1 MLHSKMTKMD
11 YVIEAVLIVIG
22 AIVCICILYPILNI
36 LAISISADGPVL
48 RHDVRL
54 IPQGFTLKAYKD
66 ILKNESILRA
76 FGNSIFITG
85 VGVVCSLAATYLA
98 AYPIACC
105 EFPGKKIY
113 NVFVLI
119 PMWFQGGMVPSYLC
133 VQKLGLINSYW
144 ALILTALISSYH
156 VLILTSFLRGIP
168 RELLESARMDGAG
181 EFRVMLQVVAPL
193 AKASF
198 ATIGLWV
205 IAGHWNAY
213 FGPLLYIRTLYATAG
228 TEGNRTGSKCGADGS
243 RNSERRT
250 GFCQYRRSD
259 PVRCFD
265 RFYDT
270 DDGYLSIRPE
280 IFCKRCYA
288 GRSQRINTQFSMTG
302 G

>member
-105 EFPGKKIY
+105 EFPGKE
-113 NVFVLI
+113 NL
-119 PMWFQGGMVPSYLC
+119 
-133 VQKLGLINSYW
+133 
-144 ALILTALISSYH
+144 
-156 VLILTSFLRGIP
+156 
-168 RELLESARMDGAG
+168 
-181 EFRVMLQVVAPL
+181 
-193 AKASF
+193 
-198 ATIGLWV
+198 
-205 IAGHWNAY
+205 
-213 FGPLLYIRTLYATAG
+213 
-228 TEGNRTGSKCGADGS
+228 
-243 RNSERRT
+243 
-250 GFCQYRRSD
+250 
-259 PVRCFD
+259 
-265 RFYDT
+265 
-270 DDGYLSIRPE
+270 
-280 IFCKRCYA
+280 
-288 GRSQRINTQFSMTG
+288 
-302 G
+302 

>member
-144 ALILTALISSYH
+144 ALILT
-156 VLILTSFLRGIP
+156 SFLRGIP

-213 FGPLLYIRTLYATAG
+213 FGPLLYIT
-228 TEGNRTGSKCGADGS
+228 K
-243 RNSERRT
+243 SERFTLQQVLREIVLEADAAQMDLGT
-250 GFCQYRRSD
+250 ARSGQVSVNIAD
-259 PVRCFD
+259 Q
-265 RFYDT
+265 
-270 DDGYLSIRPE
+270 IRYGVL
-280 IFCKRCYA
+280 IV
-288 GRSQRINTQFSMTG
+288 SMIPMMVIYPFVQKYFVKGVTLG
-302 G
+302 AVKG

>member
-144 ALILTALISSYH
+144 ALILDEFSS
-156 VLILTSFLRGIP
+156 
-168 RELLESARMDGAG
+168 
-181 EFRVMLQVVAPL
+181 
-193 AKASF
+193 
-198 ATIGLWV
+198 
-205 IAGHWNAY
+205 GH
-213 FGPLLYIRTLYATAG
+213 
-228 TEGNRTGSKCGADGS
+228 
-243 RNSERRT
+243 SERT
-250 GFCQYRRSD
+250 VGIGED
-259 PVRCFD
+259 
-265 RFYDT
+265 
-270 DDGYLSIRPE
+270 
-280 IFCKRCYA
+280 
-288 GRSQRINTQFSMTG
+288 GRSRGVSSHVAGSCTSGKGVVCDDRSVGNCGTLERVLWPVIIYH
-302 G
+302 

>member
-119 PMWFQGGMVPSYLC
+119 PMWFQGGMVPSYL
-133 VQKLGLINSYW
+133 
-144 ALILTALISSYH
+144 
-156 VLILTSFLRGIP
+156 
-168 RELLESARMDGAG
+168 
-181 EFRVMLQVVAPL
+181 LQ
-193 AKASF
+193 
-198 ATIGLWV
+198 
-205 IAGHWNAY
+205 
-213 FGPLLYIRTLYATAG
+213 YIYG
-228 TEGNRTGSKCGADGS
+228 
-243 RNSERRT
+243 
-250 GFCQYRRSD
+250 
-259 PVRCFD
+259 
-265 RFYDT
+265 
-270 DDGYLSIRPE
+270 
-280 IFCKRCYA
+280 
-288 GRSQRINTQFSMTG
+288 
-302 G
+302 

>member
-11 YVIEAVLIVIG
+11 YVIEAALIVIG

-168 RELLESARMDGAG
+168 RRTVGIGEDGRSRGVSSHVAG
-181 EFRVMLQVVAPL
+181 SCTSG
-193 AKASF
+193 KASF

-213 FGPLLYIRTLYATAG
+213 FGPLLYIT
-228 TEGNRTGSKCGADGS
+228 K
-243 RNSERRT
+243 SERFTLQQVLREIVLEANAAQMDLGT
-250 GFCQYRRSD
+250 ARGGQVSVNIAD
-259 PVRCFD
+259 Q
-265 RFYDT
+265 
-270 DDGYLSIRPE
+270 IRYGVL
-280 IFCKRCYA
+280 IV
-288 GRSQRINTQFSMTG
+288 SMIPMMVIYPFVQKYFVKGVTLG
-302 G
+302 AVKG

>member
-22 AIVCICILYPILNI
+22 TIVCICILYPILNI

-213 FGPLLYIRTLYATAG
+213 FGPLLYIT
-228 TEGNRTGSKCGADGS
+228 K
-243 RNSERRT
+243 SERFTLQQVLREIVLEANAAQMDLGT
-250 GFCQYRRSD
+250 ARGGQVSVNIAD
-259 PVRCFD
+259 Q
-265 RFYDT
+265 
-270 DDGYLSIRPE
+270 IRYGVL
-280 IFCKRCYA
+280 IV
-288 GRSQRINTQFSMTG
+288 SMIPMMVIYPFVQKYFVKGVTLG
-302 G
+302 AVKG